1 VTRSGPSRRS
11 AARSRQRSRLGR
23 RVVEERNA
31 RPKPYFLR
39 CRSWMAA
46 EGRQEGGWRADGGR
60 QEGGRRAA
68 GGRMEG
74 GWMAA
79 GGRMEGGRRADLGLR
94 PHSSRPAPAPHPP
107 LVRPSSAPR
116 PPLVRHS
123 PAAQL
128 LPGEKAAA
136 LVLVGGND
144 AHHPVPPPAEHSRPG
159 CEPMVCP
166 VPSRL
171 RSLCEARP
179 TSCAGGAAGRKRRR
193 WWSGSA
199 ETMPIMTCH
208 LAPRILVRV
217 ASRWFAPFPRGSA
230 LCVRLDRPH
239 VLEEPDR
246 AEGDGASVQGGQ
258 SCRGQTIRL

>member
-1 VTRSGPSRRS
+1 MRGPNPTSCDV
-11 AARSRQRSRLGR
+11 ALGWQQKGGR
-23 RVVEERNA
+23 RAAGGR
-31 RPKPYFLR
+31 
-39 CRSWMAA
+39 MAGGWRA
-46 EGRQEGGWRADGGR
+46 AGGRQEGGWRADGWR
-60 QEGGRRAA
+60 QEGGWRAA
-68 GGRMEG
+68 GGRIWACG
-74 GWMAA
+74 PTQAA
-79 GGRMEGGRRADLGLR
+79 PR
-94 PHSSRPAPAPHPP
+94 PPLIRPSSAPRPP